1 MHMTIG
7 QMAREAGVSTRTL
20 RHYEEQGLLAPQR
33 TDAGYRVYG
42 DADARQLARVLALR
56 ACNVPLPT
64 IRRLINVPDADLAS
78 ALRAHLRSLE
88 EQGSSLDAAIAR
100 TRAALA
106 TVERM
111 EDMSTKD
118 AFEMMKEQGL
128 RDFEH
133 EFGEEARSLYG
144 DEAID
149 ASNARMLALT
159 KDEWDAKELLE
170 ESIKV
175 QLRIAMATNDP
186 ASDAAQELVRMHR
199 RWIDLHWG
207 EGYDPEQYF
216 ALAEGYLADSR
227 FVKYYDSAAGEGA
240 TEFLVKAVRASRG

>member
-1 MHMTIG
+1 MQMSVG
-7 QMAREAGVSTRTL
+7 QMAREAGVSARTL
-20 RHYEEQGLLAPQR
+20 RYYEEQGLLAPQR
-33 TDAGYRVYG
+33 TDAGYRVY
-42 DADARQLARVLALR
+42 DEADARQLAQVLALR
-56 ACNVPLPT
+56 ACNVPIPT
-64 IRRLINVPDADLAS
+64 IRRLVCDRDADLAA

-88 EQGSSLDAAIAR
+88 EQGTSLDAAIAR
-100 TRAALA
+100 TKAALA

-128 RDFEH
+128 RDFEQ
-133 EFGEEARSLYG
+133 EFGEEARSRYG
-144 DEAID
+144 DDAID
-149 ASNARMLALT
+149 ASNARMMALT

-175 QLRIAMATNDP
+175 QLRIAMATDDP

-227 FVKYYDSAAGEGA
+227 FVNYYDSAAGEGA
-240 TEFLVKAVRASRG
+240 TGFLVKAVRTSQS